1 MDENNVFEPVFEDVP
16 ATEAPAAEVEAPVEP
31 YAQPEAYAQP
41 EYVQEPVYA
50 QESEY
55 AQEPVYTQEPVYVT
69 PPEFA
74 QTAVSPKSRKVALIL
89 AILLGELGINHL
101 YLGLGPKRLIMGI
114 ISIFV
119 WPLCIPCI
127 IGAIKDI
134 IRTAKGTMVDGQGL
148 PVINW

>member
-16 ATEAPAAEVEAPVEP
+16 ATEAPSAEVEAPVEP

-41 EYVQEPVYA
+41 EYAQEPVYA
-50 QESEY
+50 QEPEY
-55 AQEPVYTQEPVYVT
+55 AQEPVYVT
-69 PPEFA
+69 PPEFT

-89 AILLGELGINHL
+89 AILLGELGVNHL

-134 IRTAKGTMVDGQGL
+134 VRTAKGTMVDGQGL